1 MSSNNN
7 EMASANCGGGGSSDQ
22 SKSVDTSSP
31 IKIYE
36 ATTGKHYIIIRA
48 NNKPVNRYLGKY
60 NECRGLPRENG
71 YPDAPVYVFEKETI
85 GDHYPVD
92 MLVEVNEMSS
102 SHPITSS
109 QNIAVTNV
117 SNNNVT
123 DDDEMPPLENK
134 DSSGR
139 YPFDYAGAGGGG
151 TKTTETNVGPATM
164 EMFYKS
170 GGAAGPAIVSHIE
183 ANGGGKNLTPVQET
197 AKKILNSGT
206 ATVTD
211 TLFAAALMTQS
222 ICGCRGYGQFCS
234 YCH

>member
-7 EMASANCGGGGSSDQ
+7 EMAAAGGGGSSDQ
-22 SKSVDTSSP
+22 SKSLVTSTP

-36 ATTGKHYIIIRA
+36 ATNGKHYMIIRA

-139 YPFDYAGAGGGG
+139 P
-151 TKTTETNVGPATM
+151 P
-164 EMFYKS
+164 
-170 GGAAGPAIVSHIE
+170 
-183 ANGGGKNLTPVQET
+183 LTP
-197 AKKILNSGT
+197 I
-206 ATVTD
+206 
-211 TLFAAALMTQS
+211 
-222 ICGCRGYGQFCS
+222 
-234 YCH
+234 

>member
-1 MSSNNN
+1 
-7 EMASANCGGGGSSDQ
+7 
-22 SKSVDTSSP
+22 
-31 IKIYE
+31 
-36 ATTGKHYIIIRA
+36 
-48 NNKPVNRYLGKY
+48 
-60 NECRGLPRENG
+60 
-71 YPDAPVYVFEKETI
+71 
-85 GDHYPVD
+85 

-123 DDDEMPPLENK
+123 DDDEMPPLESK

-139 YPFDYAGAGGGG
+139 YPSDYAGASARGGGK

-170 GGAAGPAIVSHIE
+170 GPAAGPAIVSHIE

-206 ATVTD
+206 ATGTD
-211 TLFAAALMTQS
+211 ALLAAALMTQS